1 MTSDAFDAAAEQ
13 PRLELVVSSALYLMS
28 AYGRNGGCPQMAA
41 MIVRHLDAIAERDD
55 APAVLRSS
63 CANLGDQWECL
74 RRQAQ
79 QEGKARGFLKSM
91 FRGHHHQKQ
100 EITCTDTLQTAT
112 DQDMTG
118 DPSLH
123 SLCSHVASPVSRW
136 R

>member
-63 CANLGDQWECL
+63 CANLVDQWECL
-74 RRQAQ
+74 RQQAQ
-79 QEGKARGFLKSM
+79 QRPATPARAQAGAGLPA
-91 FRGHHHQKQ
+91 R
-100 EITCTDTLQTAT
+100 LRAL
-112 DQDMTG
+112 
-118 DPSLH
+118 LH
-123 SLCSHVASPVSRW
+123 
-136 R
+136 